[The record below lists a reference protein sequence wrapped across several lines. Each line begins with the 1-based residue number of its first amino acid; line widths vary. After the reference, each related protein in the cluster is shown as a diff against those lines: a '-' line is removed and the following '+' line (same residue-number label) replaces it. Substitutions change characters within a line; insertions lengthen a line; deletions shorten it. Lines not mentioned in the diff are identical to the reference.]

1 MILYHGSNIE
11 INKIDFSKC
20 RPYKD
25 FGRGFYTTL
34 LREQAWAMAKRTV
47 KIYREG
53 TPCVTEFNFDDA
65 VLKDKRFI
73 IKRFEKP
80 NLEWAKFVVNNR
92 NYNFKE
98 FSSPECNTDGKYDI
112 VTGPVANDDITAL
125 MNVYL
130 AGILSDDALINEL
143 TFRELSEQISFH
155 TERAAACLQKTGVLS
170 PRCGDFD

>member
-11 INKIDFSKC
+11 IEKIDLSKC
-20 RPYKD
+20 RPLKD
-25 FGRGFYTTL
+25 FGRGFYTTP

-47 KIYREG
+47 RIYEKG
-53 TPCVTEFNFDDA
+53 TPCITEFYFDDT
-65 VLKDKRFI
+65 VLKDTQFN

-92 NYNFKE
+92 NHNFKD
-98 FSSPECNTDGKYDI
+98 FSNPECNTDGKYDI

-130 AGILSDDALINEL
+130 AGILSDDTLIKEL
-143 TFRELSEQISFH
+143 TFRELSEQVSFH
-155 TERAAACLQKTGVLS
+155 TERAAACLQKKEVH
-170 PRCGDFD
+170 RA